1 MSSGNTKTLHT
12 DTLLPGTPQPAVL
25 EKADFWDIWT
35 QNHSFLLALCTRWVN
50 GNEVEAREVLS
61 GAMMR
66 ALDHLAKEDRRIH
79 NPQAWLARIL
89 RSHCIDQFRNQARHP
104 DLPIDLEFILQ
115 AIDQR
120 ELGSSL
126 SPEKSMMEDEGYDR
140 LKAAVEALPDRLRS
154 VLILRA
160 YQEMPYKEIAKHL
173 DISAANA
180 RKRVQE
186 ARGKVRESLNANAES
201 DSHRLRSVDPSSNS
215 PRSERKAAEDELI
228 RIPTSI
234 FRMEPIAHPVLV
246 ELDSHRKVELPIATV
261 QRPIRIQQ
269 KLESASRYILRHP
282 RGWTRRQERAR
293 LLALDGKIFEAIEEL
308 NLVLERQPQ
317 RVDTLLIAARW
328 LQWTTRTQE
337 ACELLEKGLSLIP
350 DNAWKYLL
358 EGRLHALQENFERA
372 NQSYEQA
379 CLKAPRPVC
388 QLFLSEN
395 LMVMED
401 WDKAKIHLEKNNM
414 RQSRLLYQAC
424 LEKTGHP
431 NERKRVILA
440 AKGTFHNDPYL
451 HALNLEVN
459 MKEGLVTGEA
469 ARLIRSELNELR
481 RLAPNSSFSLFAK
494 IAFAYYRKQYARGLE
509 LLIDAYQTL
518 PFTLQHLLLS
528 EKWFFLLGEDDFGN
542 RAKALRMELFPN
554 LRTWKDQLHYLPFYS

>member
-12 DTLLPGTPQPAVL
+12 DTLLPGATQPAVL
-25 EKADFWDIWT
+25 DRTHFWAIWA

-50 GNEVEAREVLS
+50 GNEGEAREVLS

-79 NPQAWLARIL
+79 NPQAWLARVL
-89 RSHCIDQFRNQARHP
+89 RSHCIDMFRNQARHP

-115 AIDQR
+115 TIDQR
-120 ELGSSL
+120 QLETSL

-201 DSHRLRSVDPSSNS
+201 DSLRPRSVDPSSNS
-215 PRSERKAAEDELI
+215 PRSERKAAEDEMI
-228 RIPTSI
+228 RIPASN
-234 FRMEPIAHPVLV
+234 FRMEPIGHPVLV
-246 ELDSHRKVELPIATV
+246 ELDGHRKVELPIATA

-269 KLESASRYILRHP
+269 KLESTSRYILRHP

-293 LLALDGKIFEAIEEL
+293 LLALDGKLFEAVDEL
-308 NLVLERQPQ
+308 KLVLERQPQ
-317 RVDTLLIAARW
+317 KVDTLLIAVRW

-337 ACELLEKGLSLIP
+337 ACELLEKGLSLTP

-358 EGRLHALQENFERA
+358 EGRLHALNGNFEA
-372 NQSYEQA
+372 ASQSYEQA

-388 QLFLSEN
+388 QLFLAEN
-395 LMVMED
+395 LMVKED
-401 WDKAKIHLEKNNM
+401 WEKAIIHLEKNNM
-414 RQSRLLYQAC
+414 RQARLLYQAC
-424 LEKTGHP
+424 LEKTGHHS
-431 NERKRVILA
+431 ERKRVILT
-440 AKGTFHNDPYL
+440 AKETFHNDPYL
-451 HALNLEVN
+451 FALNLE
-459 MKEGLVTGEA
+459 MKMKDGLVSGEA
-469 ARLIRSELNELR
+469 GRLIRSELSELR
-481 RLAPNSSFSLFAK
+481 RLAPNSSISLFAK

-509 LLIDAYQTL
+509 LLTDAYHNIT
-518 PFTLQHLLLS
+518 FSLQHLLLS
-528 EKWFFLLGEDDFGN
+528 EKWFYLLGEDDLGN
-542 RAKALRMELFPN
+542 RVKALRVELFPN
-554 LRTWKDQLHYLPFYS
+554 LRTWNDHLHYLPFYS